1 MRGFVCVGLMFLG
14 IGTVLGCGP
23 RPQESFVASSASQ
36 AVYAVRF
43 PDTLEST
50 RNDFNQQEQEA
61 NAVLSEVSS
70 YPRALEQPKWQ
81 QVLEIVDAALT
92 AGQSQAYSDQM
103 HEVRHVRTFFEQE
116 KDELSRRAG
125 GAAQYAAQQG
135 GCTVQVGGA
144 VGMALHKAVDKQLET
159 RLQERNEAHLL
170 VHRYSA
176 SMGDKNAARL
186 SEQVDRLSY
195 LSFLVHIGIPE
206 TKRQIDAMLAE
217 AEQIEKTA
225 DDFIAKETSY
235 QQEAG
240 RTDKEKEASVGRV
253 KLMQETKAKIASKV
267 EASRTAA
274 QQMTERME
282 RLRKTYEE
290 RVEALRNDIRQRGAK

>member
-1 MRGFVCVGLMFLG
+1 
-14 IGTVLGCGP
+14 
-23 RPQESFVASSASQ
+23 
-36 AVYAVRF
+36 
-43 PDTLEST
+43 
-50 RNDFNQQEQEA
+50 
-61 NAVLSEVSS
+61 
-70 YPRALEQPKWQ
+70 
-81 QVLEIVDAALT
+81 
-92 AGQSQAYSDQM
+92 
-103 HEVRHVRTFFEQE
+103 
-116 KDELSRRAG
+116 
-125 GAAQYAAQQG
+125 
-135 GCTVQVGGA
+135 
-144 VGMALHKAVDKQLET
+144 
-159 RLQERNEAHLL
+159 
-170 VHRYSA
+170 
-176 SMGDKNAARL
+176 
-186 SEQVDRLSY
+186 LSY

-253 KLMQETKAKIASKV
+253 KLMQEAKAKIASKV